1 MQTNEYDVNTYVFDK
16 IVYLYAYR
24 MGCNEAG
31 EFVSTDTSS
40 YSEILAVPID
50 TEDLGYKELIRFV
63 LDSEYFDSADEMD
76 NPLEEGETVFDRWE
90 EYDSWTGT
98 TELRPN
104 ADGKLASWLDS
115 LPFYDAPV
123 TAEAGML

>member
-1 MQTNEYDVNTYVFDK
+1 MQTNEYDVNTYVLDK
-16 IVYLYAYR
+16 IVYLHAYR
-24 MGCNEAG
+24 MGCNEEG
-31 EFVSTDTSS
+31 EFISTDTSS
-40 YSEILAVPID
+40 DPITLAVPID
-50 TEDLGYKELIRFV
+50 TEDLGDKELIRFV
-63 LDSEYFDSADEMD
+63 LDSEYYDGEEDDANE
-76 NPLEEGETVFDRWE
+76 LEPGETVFDRWE

-104 ADGKLASWLDS
+104 AEGKLGDWLGS

>member
-1 MQTNEYDVNTYVFDK
+1 MQTNEYDVNTYVLDK

-24 MGCNEAG
+24 MGCNEHG
-31 EFVSTDTSS
+31 EFISTDTSS
-40 YSEILAVPID
+40 EPITLAVPID

-63 LDSEYFDSADEMD
+63 LDSEYFDTADEMD
-76 NPLEEGETVFDRWE
+76 NVLEDGEAVFDRWE

-104 ADGKLASWLDS
+104 ADGKLGAWLDS

-123 TAEAGML
+123 TAEAGLL

>member
-1 MQTNEYDVNTYVFDK
+1 MQTNEYDVNTYVLDK

-24 MGCNEAG
+24 MGCNEDG
-31 EFVSTDTSS
+31 DFVSTDTSS
-40 YSEILAVPID
+40 DPVTLAVPID

-63 LDSEYFDSADEMD
+63 LDSEYFDTADEMD
-76 NPLEEGETVFDRWE
+76 NVLEDGETVFDRWE

-104 ADGKLASWLDS
+104 ADGKLAMWLDS